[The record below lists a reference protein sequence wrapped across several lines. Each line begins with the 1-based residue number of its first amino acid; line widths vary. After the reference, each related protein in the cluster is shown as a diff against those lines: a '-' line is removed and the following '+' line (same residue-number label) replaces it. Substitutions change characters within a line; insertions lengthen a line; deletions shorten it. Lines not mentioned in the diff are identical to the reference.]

1 MLDLGVWT
9 AIQHVVETKHRG
21 QRTEKEALWRT
32 CKAAWDEFDPQK
44 LTNVFERWKKVLDL
58 IIEDEGGNGL
68 VESKRGKLFSAPS
81 AEAETPEFDDDEAA
95 IEAAEIGA
103 IEAEE

>member
-1 MLDLGVWT
+1 M
-9 AIQHVVETKHRG
+9 
-21 QRTEKEALWRT
+21 
-32 CKAAWDEFDPQK
+32 
-44 LTNVFERWKKVLDL
+44 
-58 IIEDEGGNGL
+58 
-68 VESKRGKLFSAPS
+68 ESKRGKLFSAPS